1 MGDSKGLVISNVKK
15 EFELENGKVLAL
27 HDINLKI
34 KEGEFVSIVGASG
47 CGKSTLLR
55 IIGGLETQT
64 EGIITLNGEE
74 IRGPGFNRGMVFQES
89 RLFPWLSVRN
99 NVLFWNLKKG
109 EKRII
114 QKRTVRTGGSIFEA
128 GRTG

>member
-74 IRGPGFNRGMVFQES
+74 IRGPVLIGGWYFRNPACFPGF
-89 RLFPWLSVRN
+89 P
-99 NVLFWNLKKG
+99 
-109 EKRII
+109 
-114 QKRTVRTGGSIFEA
+114 
-128 GRTG
+128 